1 MSKNTK
7 IITLVTTWLV
17 FIAYI
22 LLGTLA
28 NLWHPAWLVFLLIP
42 IVEEFCEFVKT
53 KSLNRCPVGL
63 IVIGTYLLIGFVAGI
78 WHPTW
83 VMLCAIPLYY
93 ITINAFPE
101 KGKSVKE

>member
-1 MSKNTK
+1 MAKATK

-28 NLWHPAWLVFLLIP
+28 NLWHPTWLLFLLIP
-42 IVEEFCEFVKT
+42 IVEEFCEFVIRKD
-53 KSLNRCPVGL
+53 LRRFPVAL
-63 IVIGTYLLIGFVAGI
+63 LFIGAYLLVGFLANL

-83 VMLCAIPLYY
+83 VMLLAIPLQF
-93 ITINAFPE
+93 ITVNVFLNN
-101 KGKSVKE
+101 GKSEKE